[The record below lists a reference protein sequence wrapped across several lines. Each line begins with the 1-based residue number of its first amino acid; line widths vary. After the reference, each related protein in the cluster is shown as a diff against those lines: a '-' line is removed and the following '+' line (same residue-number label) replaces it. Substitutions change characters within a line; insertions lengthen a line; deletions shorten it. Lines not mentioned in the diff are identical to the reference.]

1 MSRTLDTVT
10 LDAAAEY
17 YAGLFLM
24 NSGDGKFS
32 RDWVMGQFYDFDFL
46 DEHMYLVD
54 AMREQ
59 LGKKSRDVFDARIG
73 KLHKDKPREQK
84 VFEKLLADK
93 LAITPDGDHIEGK
106 IGKVKIGSRFIGM
119 HDVELE
125 TPDSLVWRKSNGIIS
140 KANRKT
146 YMKRVPLHWPLYAGE
161 GDERIRAGGGA
172 ADPLPEGTPGMSLGA
187 LSFNMSA
194 AAAIASLDALLNE
207 LDGGAS
213 NAVIECRTGAQPA
226 DPDVGVTGTLAA
238 SLAMTDPAFPTAS
251 DNADGTVT
259 ATASTISDDT
269 NVDATV
275 TVGYCRV
282 STTTDGLTPV
292 TDVLDGSAGVG
303 TFDFNWNTV
312 AFVSGATASISAY
325 TATLDQGATAT

>member
-1 MSRTLDTVT
+1 M
-10 LDAAAEY
+10 
-17 YAGLFLM
+17 
-24 NSGDGKFS
+24 
-32 RDWVMGQFYDFDFL
+32 
-46 DEHMYLVD
+46 
-54 AMREQ
+54 
-59 LGKKSRDVFDARIG
+59 FDARIQ
-73 KLHKDKPREQK
+73 KLLKDKPRSDN

-93 LAITPDGDHIEGK
+93 LAITPNGEHIEGK
-106 IGKVKIGSRFIGM
+106 IGSVQIDSRIIGM

-125 TPDSLVWRKSNGIIS
+125 TPESLMFRKANGIIS
-140 KANRKT
+140 KANRMT
-146 YMKRVPLHWPLYAGE
+146 HMKRVRLQWPIYAGE
-161 GDERIRAGGGA
+161 AEERIADIPRRARGEKTVADLFPRDMSGA
-172 ADPLPEGTPGMSLGA
+172 WIDPRTELNA
-187 LSFNMSA
+187 LVFNMSA

-213 NAVIECRTGAQPA
+213 NAVIECRSGAQPA

-259 ATASTISDDT
+259 ATASTISDDVS
-269 NVDATV
+269 VDATV

-312 AFVSGATASISAY
+312 AFVSGAVASISAY